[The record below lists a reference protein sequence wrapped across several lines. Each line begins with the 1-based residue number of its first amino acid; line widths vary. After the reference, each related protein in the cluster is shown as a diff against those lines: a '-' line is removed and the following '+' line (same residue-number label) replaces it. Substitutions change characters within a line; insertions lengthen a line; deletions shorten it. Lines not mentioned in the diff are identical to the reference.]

1 MTLLMY
7 NTLRRFLKIVFAS
20 SILLIT
26 SLQALSHAQTV
37 PDSLKAE
44 LETVVIE
51 AAYSPISIGTAP
63 MSLSYRL
70 RNSAEMA
77 ARPSMTMDDLTFT
90 IPGLTISNRE
100 NYALGERM
108 SIRGLGW
115 RSPFGVRG
123 IQVQLDDLPLTVA
136 DGQTIMSMIDPAM
149 VRKIEVLR
157 GPSATFWGNSS
168 GGVVYLST
176 IPGRDAPLIQYRGYG
191 GSFGTLKQ
199 ELQWNY
205 ENERSRVYGY
215 STYFETEGY
224 RNYSAAQLFRNS
236 LGVEHSVSDKGR
248 LTLNANYTS
257 MPMAQHPGALTATQL
272 DDAPK
277 TARDNFRNSSAGK
290 QFDQAMLGLSYL
302 HTFDAG
308 VMEVTTHGTYRDL
321 ENPLP
326 FGFIGLERY
335 AGGTRGTFSFQ
346 SLPFELDGG
355 AEIKIQSDDR
365 FETNNINGERGD
377 QVSVQQTETVFNNA
391 LFFRTAVPVT
401 ESLTLSGGLRA
412 DWITFEAEDELGSS
426 TINGERKFFSVNPS
440 MGLNYSFD
448 NSQIFANFST
458 SFESP
463 TTTELVNR
471 PGGGNG
477 FNQDVDPER
486 AISFEAGA
494 RGSIPTLNARYDVTA
509 YRMTVQ
515 DLLVSFQTEESGPTF
530 FRNEGETDHYGIETS
545 FSFSTHPIYTVEL
558 MANVMR
564 AVFNGGDL
572 DGNDLPGVP
581 SFQSGAILSLYPGSQ
596 RFTVDARH
604 TGRYPANSQNSALTD
619 SYVVTNLRWTTDPIQ
634 LGGNASLRPFVNIG
648 NIFDVKYATSVN
660 INAFGGFFYE
670 PGTSRSIQA
679 GLQLSFN

>member
-1 MTLLMY
+1 MY
-7 NTLRRFLKIVFAS
+7 NTLRKFLKIVFTLS
-20 SILLIT
+20 FFLLT
-26 SLQALSHAQTV
+26 SLQASSHAQTI

-51 AAYSPISIGTAP
+51 ATYSPISIGTAP

-70 RNSAEMA
+70 RDPDEMT
-77 ARPSMTMDDLTFT
+77 ARPAMTMDDLTFT

-123 IQVQLDDLPLTVA
+123 VQVQLDDLPLTVA

-168 GGVVYLST
+168 GGVLYLST
-176 IPGRDAPLIQYRGYG
+176 IPRRDAPLIQYRGYG

-199 ELQWNY
+199 ELQWNVA
-205 ENERSRVYGY
+205 NSRSRIYGY
-215 STYFETEGY
+215 TTYFETEGY
-224 RNYSAAQLFRNS
+224 RNYSAAQLFRSS
-236 LGVEHSVSDKGR
+236 LGAEHSVSENGR
-248 LTLNANYTS
+248 ISLSANYTS
-257 MPMAQHPGALTATQL
+257 MPKAQHPGALTADQF

-308 VMEVTTHGTYRDL
+308 VMELTTHGTYRDV

-335 AGGTRGTFSFQ
+335 AGGGRGTFSFQ
-346 SLPFELDGG
+346 SLPFELDAG

-365 FETNNINGERGD
+365 FETNNIDGERGD

-391 LFFRTAVPVT
+391 LFFRSAVPIN
-401 ESLTLSGGLRA
+401 EALTLSGGLRA
-412 DWITFEAEDELGSS
+412 DWITFEAEDKLGNS
-426 TINGERKFFSVNPS
+426 TINGDRNFFSINPS
-440 MGLNYSFD
+440 VGLNYGFS

-477 FNQDVDPER
+477 FNQDVDPEQ
-486 AISFEAGA
+486 AVSFETGV
-494 RGSIPTLNARYDVTA
+494 RGSIPSLNGRYDVTA

-515 DLLVSFQTEESGPTF
+515 DLLVSFQTEQSGPTF
-530 FRNEGETDHYGIETS
+530 FRNEGNTDHFGIETS
-545 FSFSTHPIYTVEL
+545 FSFSTHPVYSVEL

-564 AVFNGGDL
+564 AVFNGGEL

-581 SFQSGAILSLYPGSQ
+581 SFQSGAIFSLSPGSQ
-596 RFTVDARH
+596 RFTIDARY
-604 TGRYPANSQNSALTD
+604 TGRYPADSRNTVLTE
-619 SYVVTNLRWTTDPIQ
+619 SYIFTSVRWTTDPLQ
-634 LGGNASLRPFVNIG
+634 LGGNTTLRPFLNVG
-648 NIFDVKYATSVN
+648 NLFDKRYTTSVN
-660 INAFGGFFYE
+660 INAFGGYYFE
-670 PGTSRSIQA
+670 PGTSRSLQA
-679 GLQLSFN
+679 GLQLNFN

>member
-1 MTLLMY
+1 MY
-7 NTLRRFLKIVFAS
+7 NTLRRFLKIVFS
-20 SILLIT
+20 SSLLLLISQPVPT
-26 SLQALSHAQTV
+26 YAQTI

-51 AAYSPISIGTAP
+51 AAYSPITIGSAP

-70 RNSAEMA
+70 RDTADMA
-77 ARPSMTMDDLTFT
+77 ARPAMTMDDLTFT

-123 IQVQLDDLPLTVA
+123 VQVQLDDLPLTVA

-168 GGVVYLST
+168 GGVLYLST
-176 IPGRDAPLIQYRGYG
+176 IPRRDAPLIQYRGYG

-199 ELQWNY
+199 ELQWNIT
-205 ENERSRVYGY
+205 NSNSRIYGY
-215 STYFETEGY
+215 TTYFETEGY
-224 RNYSAAQLFRNS
+224 RNYSAAQLFRSS
-236 LGVEHSVSDKGR
+236 LGVEQSVSENGR
-248 LTLNANYTS
+248 ISLTANYTS
-257 MPMAQHPGALTATQL
+257 MPKAQHPGALTAAQL

-277 TARDNFRNSSAGK
+277 TARDNFQNSSAGK
-290 QFDQAMLGLSYL
+290 RFDQAMLGLSYL

-308 VMEVTTHGTYRDL
+308 TMELTTHGTYRDI

-335 AGGTRGTFSFQ
+335 AGGARGTFSFQ
-346 SLPFELDGG
+346 SLPFELDAG

-377 QVSVQQTETVFNNA
+377 QISVQQTETVFNNA
-391 LFFRTAVPVT
+391 LFFRTAVPIT
-401 ESLTLSGGLRA
+401 EAFTLSGGLRA
-412 DWITFEAEDELGSS
+412 DWITYEAEDMLGNS
-426 TINGERKFFSVNPS
+426 TINGDRDFFSVNPS
-440 MGLNYSFD
+440 VGLNYGFN

-458 SFESP
+458 SFETP

-477 FNQDVDPER
+477 FNQDVDPEK
-486 AISFEAGA
+486 AISFEAGV
-494 RGSIPTLNARYDVTA
+494 RGSVPTLNARYDVTA
-509 YRMTVQ
+509 YRMKVQ
-515 DLLVSFQTEESGPTF
+515 DLLVSFQTSQDGPTF

-545 FSFSTHPIYTVEL
+545 FSFSTHPVYSIDL

-564 AVFNGGDL
+564 AVFNGGEL

-581 SFQSGAILSLYPGSQ
+581 SFQSGATLTLTPGSQ
-596 RFTVDARH
+596 RFAIDARY
-604 TGRYPANSQNSALTD
+604 TGRFPADSRNTALTD
-619 SYVVTNLRWTTDPIQ
+619 SYLLTNLRWTTNPLQ
-634 LGGNASLRPFVNIG
+634 LGGNTSLRPFVNVG
-648 NIFDVKYATSVN
+648 NVFNERYATSVN
-660 INAFGGFFYE
+660 INAFGGFYFE
-670 PGTSRSIQA
+670 PGASRSLQA

>member
-1 MTLLMY
+1 MY
-7 NTLRRFLKIVFAS
+7 NTLRRFLKFVFISSVFIPVFLAS
-20 SILLIT
+20 T
-26 SLQALSHAQTV
+26 SYAQTI
-37 PDSLKAE
+37 PDSLKGE
-44 LETVVIE
+44 LEPVVIE

-63 MSLSYRL
+63 MSISYRL
-70 RNSAEMA
+70 RDADEMA
-77 ARPSMTMDDLTFT
+77 ARPATTMDDLTFT
-90 IPGLTISNRE
+90 IPGVTISNRE

-123 IQVQLDDLPLTVA
+123 VQVLLDDLPLTVA

-149 VRKIEVLR
+149 VRKIELLR

-168 GGVVYLST
+168 GGVLHLST
-176 IPGRDAPLIQYRGYG
+176 VPQRNAPLIQYRGYG

-205 ENERSRVYGY
+205 ANESSRVYGY
-215 STYFETEGY
+215 STYFETDGY
-224 RNYSAAQLFRNS
+224 RNYSAAQLYRNS
-236 LGVEHSVSDKGR
+236 IGIEHSVSDNGR
-248 LTLNANYTS
+248 LSLNANYTS
-257 MPMAQHPGALTATQL
+257 MPKAQHPGALTESQL
-272 DDAPK
+272 EDAPK
-277 TARDNFRNSSAGK
+277 TARDNFQRINAGK

-308 VMEVTTHGTYRDL
+308 VLEVSTHGTYRDF

-326 FGFIGLERY
+326 FGLIDVERM
-335 AGGTRGTFSFQ
+335 AGGGRSTFSLNG
-346 SLPFELDGG
+346 LPFDLDVGT
-355 AEIKIQSDDR
+355 EVKFQSDDR
-365 FETNNINGERGD
+365 LEFEVNDDRTGFTDN
-377 QVSVQQTETVFNNA
+377 VSVDQTETVTNSA
-391 LFFRTAVPVT
+391 LFFRTSVAAT
-401 ESLTLSGGLRA
+401 QSLTFSGGLRA
-412 DWITFEAEDELGSS
+412 DWITFEAEDGLG
-426 TINGERKFFSVNPS
+426 NNLEGERDFFSLNPS
-440 MGLNYSFD
+440 LGLNYTFN

-486 AISFEAGA
+486 AISFESGV
-494 RGSIPTLNARYDVTA
+494 RGTIPALNARYDVTA
-509 YRMTVQ
+509 YRMEVR

-530 FRNEGETDHYGIETS
+530 FRNEGTTDHYGIETS
-545 FSFSTHPIYTVEL
+545 FRFTTHPVYSVEL

-581 SFQSGAILSLYPGSQ
+581 SFQSGAILSLNPGTQ
-596 RFTVDARH
+596 RFTFDARH

-619 SYVVTNLRWTTDPIQ
+619 SYVVINLRWTTEPIP
-634 LGGNASLRPFVNIG
+634 LGGNTALRPFVNVG
-648 NIFDVKYATSVN
+648 NIFDVRYATSVN
-660 INAFGGFFYE
+660 INAFGGYFYE
-670 PGTSRSIQA
+670 PGASRSLQA
-679 GLQLSFN
+679 GLQFNFN